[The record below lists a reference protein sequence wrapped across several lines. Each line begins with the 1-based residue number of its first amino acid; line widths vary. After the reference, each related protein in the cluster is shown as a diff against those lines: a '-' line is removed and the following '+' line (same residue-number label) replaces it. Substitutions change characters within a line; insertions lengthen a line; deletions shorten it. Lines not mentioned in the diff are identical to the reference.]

1 MLKALVVD
9 DDDGIRWVLS
19 RVIKE
24 QGFEAIEAPDLATAK
39 QAVAEHEFVI
49 IFLDVFLPDGNG
61 MQALESGMFHA
72 PVVMLTAETTFDHA
86 VEAYRAGAME
96 YLPKPFDL
104 DEVRELVERTKPK
117 PTKAKVSR
125 NKKSEGSAAEAKAQ
139 HPHSHQP
146 QSHQPILGKSKAM
159 QQLFRMIG
167 RVAAS
172 DMTVLITGESGTG
185 KELVAQELHKQSP
198 RANQAF
204 VAINTAAI
212 PAELLEAELFGHEKG
227 AFTGADKA
235 RAGHFEEAD
244 GGTLFLDEIGDMPLA
259 LQAKMLRVLETGEVQ
274 RVGSTKTK
282 RVNVRLLAATHQFL
296 QDKIKKGQFREDLY
310 YRLNVIPVHVPPLRE
325 RSDDIPELAAAL
337 LASAAEELHI
347 TAPILMDDA
356 IGLLQRYDWQG
367 NVRELKNVMRRLAVL
382 TPGAS
387 ITMADVALALG
398 NDEDN
403 HSQEDDTLSGAVHRC
418 IKRYLDQ
425 LGYADVQGLH
435 RHVLEQVEPPLL
447 KLVLDKA
454 EGNQLKVSEMLG
466 LNRNTVRKLLKNYD
480 IDPTHYKR

>member
-1 MLKALVVD
+1 MLKALIVD

-19 RVIKE
+19 RVLKE
-24 QGFEAIEAPDLATAK
+24 QGFEVVEAPDLATAH
-39 QAVAEHEFVI
+39 QAIAADKFAI

-61 MQALESGMFHA
+61 MQVLESGAFDA
-72 PVVMLTAETTFDHA
+72 PVIMLTAETTFDHA

-104 DEVRELVERTKPK
+104 DEVRELVERVKPK
-117 PTKAKVSR
+117 ASV
-125 NKKSEGSAAEAKAQ
+125 KKRQKKQVESEATAQ
-139 HPHSHQP
+139 
-146 QSHQPILGKSKAM
+146 HQPILGKSPAM

-198 RANQAF
+198 RADQAF

-296 QDKIKKGQFREDLY
+296 QDKIQKGQFREDLY
-310 YRLNVIPVHVPPLRE
+310 YRLNVIPVHIPPLRE
-325 RSDDIPELAAAL
+325 RRDDIPELAAAL

-356 IGLLQRYDWQG
+356 IGLLQRFDWQG

-387 ITMADVALALG
+387 ITMTDVALALG
-398 NDEDN
+398 NDEGN
-403 HSQEDDTLSGAVHRC
+403 KTEPETLAGAVERC
-418 IKRYLDQ
+418 IKRYMDQ
-425 LGYADVQGLH
+425 LGYEDAQGLH

-447 KLVLDKA
+447 HLALEKS
-454 EGNQLKVSEMLG
+454 EGNQLRVADMLG
-466 LNRNTVRKLLKNYD
+466 LNRNTVRKMLKHYD
-480 IDPTHYKR
+480 IDPSYYKR